1 MITGEA
7 TLGELRLGRFHDVG
21 ITGPAAGSLDQAYRD
36 AQHAIWLKTG
46 ARALVAGIRR
56 SGRRVV
62 ILTNFSGDTSAQHD
76 KIDRLGIR
84 DEVDAVVVTGD
95 IGIHKPDPRA
105 FLTALERVGGRP
117 EAAAMVGDNLHT
129 DIEGAL
135 AAGFARAVWLTRR
148 KFRPADPR
156 VRIAAGVREVMAAL
170 EP

>member
-1 MITGEA
+1 MAGEV
-7 TLGELRLGRFHDVG
+7 TLVELRRGRFADLG
-21 ITGPAAGSLDQAYRD
+21 ITGPAAEELDQAYRD
-36 AQHAIWLKTG
+36 AQHAISLRTG
-46 ARALVAGIRR
+46 ARALVRTLRA

-62 ILTNFSGDTSAQHD
+62 ILTNFSGDDTSFQHA
-76 KIDRLGIR
+76 KIDRLAIR
-84 DEVDAVVVTGD
+84 HEVDAVVVTGD
-95 IGIHKPDPRA
+95 IGFHKPDPRA
-105 FLTALERVGGRP
+105 FQAALDRVGGRP
-117 EAAAMVGDNLHT
+117 DAAAMIGDNLRA